1 MMVFVLG
8 YTCSLSAQEPI
19 TGCPKIIFY
28 SSQGTDTT
36 CDESVKKVG
45 FTLSNKVMIKYQ
57 NKAKKYSHTDSST
70 YAAITADTR
79 ASRQEISFYIFAL
92 NTKLAG
98 NHLWGGGLEM
108 KVYLK
113 SKWSTGIFLG
123 IAGRGITDTFTF
135 SIARPVVSYVE
146 TGWVNQYDI
155 IQKDRLRIGLQLAT
169 NFGFAELRD
178 KAQKVRERTRYGYR
192 DLPKKVAVNPYYIA
206 APGLDISLKVKSISN
221 APDIFI
227 TANSKYRLAIG
238 NWHFGPKDAFLG
250 PLFSIGIS
258 LIGYSDE

>member
-1 MMVFVLG
+1 MKEFLMIVFVLG
-8 YTCSLSAQEPI
+8 LTCGLSAQEPI
-19 TGCPKIIFY
+19 TGCPKIIFD
-28 SSQGTDTT
+28 SSQVRDTT
-36 CDESVKKVG
+36 CDAGVKKVG
-45 FTLSNKVMIKYQ
+45 FTLSTAAMTAHARANK
-57 NKAKKYSHTDSST
+57 
-70 YAAITADTR
+70 
-79 ASRQEISFYIFAL
+79 QEISFYIFAL

-113 SKWSTGIFLG
+113 SKWSTGIFVA
-123 IAGRGITDTFTF
+123 IAGRRITDTFTF

-146 TGWVNQYDI
+146 TGLVNQYDI
-155 IQKDRLRIGLQLAT
+155 IQKDKFRIGLQLAT

-178 KAQKVRERTRYGYR
+178 KARKVRERTRYGYR
-192 DLPKKVAVNPYYIA
+192 DLPKKIAVNTYYIA
-206 APGLDISLKVKSISN
+206 APGLDISCKLKSNRN

-238 NWHFGPKDAFLG
+238 NWHFGSKNAFLG